1 MLLHIARI
9 FGFAT
14 ATALIAGAAKDQQVG
29 VTVKFLANE
38 GVMLSSGGQQV
49 LIDALFQKYETGYAV
64 PADSTRRSLERATA
78 PFDSVDVILV
88 THRHGD
94 HFHPSSVVAHMSAN
108 PHAWL
113 VTSAQV
119 IDSMRGRLAG
129 AHGVASRILPRTTA
143 PGVWR
148 RENVNGITVH
158 LLGIPHGGQR
168 HRAVEH
174 LGFIVELGGRRVL
187 HVGDTDTNEAAF
199 APFRLDTAR
208 IDIALLPQWMVTS
221 AEGRHT
227 IEQWIKPRQVVAFHV
242 GEGEG
247 ARATREVLRAIPRRA
262 RSAGRSTRSSAEEN
276 HLGWTS
282 VVQRLKFDASVEDS
296 WIKNY

>member
-1 MLLHIARI
+1 MLSHTARI
-9 FGFAT
+9 LVITTVGALAVVAT
-14 ATALIAGAAKDQQVG
+14 NVQQPG
-29 VTVKFLANE
+29 VTVTFLANE
-38 GVMLSSGGQQV
+38 GVMLSSGSQQV

-64 PADSTRRSLERATA
+64 PDDSTKRSLERATP

-94 HFHPSSVVAHMSAN
+94 HFHPSSVVAHMHAN
-108 PHAWL
+108 PRAWL

-119 IDSMRGRLAG
+119 IDSLRGRIVNT
-129 AHGVASRILPRTTA
+129 HGVASRILPRTTA

-148 RENVNGITVH
+148 SEIVNGVTVH

-174 LGFIVELGGRRVL
+174 LGFIVEIGGRRVL
-187 HVGDTDTNEAAF
+187 HVGDSDTNERAF

-208 IDIALLPQWMVTS
+208 IDVALLPQWMVTS
-221 AEGRHT
+221 DEGRRT

-247 ARATREVLRAIPRRA
+247 TRATREVRQAIPSA
-262 RSAGRSTRSSAEEN
+262 HTFSRSLET
-276 HLGWTS
+276 
-282 VVQRLKFDASVEDS
+282 VQ
-296 WIKNY
+296 W